1 MLRNFKSLKNSL
13 FQYVKRHVGDISG
26 SILRIDIVPKAERLN
41 FVIHLNPESN
51 EKFAPFIADIDS
63 HQKHFATEINYS
75 SISFV
80 FSSHGK
86 KHQPTKVKKK
96 IPNVDKVIVV
106 ASGKGGVGKSTV
118 AMIIATK
125 LAQKGFRVGFL
136 DADIYGPSIPHL
148 INGVDITPAIFDN
161 QFIPHEVEG
170 IEYMSMGFLLKDK
183 APIWRGPLL
192 TKALNQMLQAR
203 WNNLDYLIIDTPP
216 GTGDIHLS
224 LFENSINGAILVTTP
239 HKLSTVDVKKLI
251 NLLDIMKITIK
262 GLVINM
268 AYIDDGKTKIYPFG
282 EPANMDIDITPNCQ
296 LPLSSSFANFNAQ
309 NAKNIIDSLSTS
321 QLEQLEKIIS
331 GL

>member
-13 FQYVKRHVGDISG
+13 FQYIKRHIGDIG
-26 SILRIDIVPKAERLN
+26 GAILRIDIVPKAERLN

-51 EKFAPFIADIDS
+51 EKFAPFIDNIDL
-63 HQKHFATEINYS
+63 HQKHFANEINYS

-86 KHQPTKVKKK
+86 KHQSTKVKTK
-96 IPNVDKVIVV
+96 IQNVDKVIVV

-125 LAQKGFRVGFL
+125 LVKKGYRVGFL

-148 INGVDITPAIFDN
+148 IDGVDITPAIFDN

-192 TKALNQMLQAR
+192 TKALKQMLQAR

-224 LFENSINGAILVTTP
+224 LFENSINAAILVSTP
-239 HKLSTVDVKKLI
+239 HKLSTIDVKKLI
-251 NLLDIMKITIK
+251 NLLDIMKIPIK
-262 GLVINM
+262 GLVVNM
-268 AYIDDGKTKIYPFG
+268 AYAEAGNTKTYPFG
-282 EPANMDIDITPNCQ
+282 KPANMDIDINPSCQ
-296 LPLSSSFANFNAQ
+296 LPLNDSFANFNAQ
-309 NAKNIIDSLSTS
+309 NAGSIIDSLPPL

-331 GL
+331 NL